1 MIFPF
6 RSYSLSVRR
15 SNKALSSLAASYS
28 LRSHPE
34 SSESSKASPQR
45 LQKVGTMLV
54 VPDVTAML
62 FQLKLRTYLDPK
74 MLYERL
80 VTYFT
85 LPVNRSKKANRKLL
99 IDRSPNLTIS
109 DVSTSPTEVTIIIFI
124 FWSIRYPCSARL
136 VYFRVLIFLLIFSK
150 SLSIFFFTVTYVSHL
165 TPTCSLSVN
174 HHKFDKRQQQ

>member
-1 MIFPF
+1 M
-6 RSYSLSVRR
+6 
-15 SNKALSSLAASYS
+15 
-28 LRSHPE
+28 HPE
-34 SSESSKASPQR
+34 SSSKASPQR

-109 DVSTSPTEVTIIIFI
+109 DVSLFLFFYFSHWGYRHHFYIPVHPLPLQRQTSIFPGSDLFI
-124 FWSIRYPCSARL
+124 
-136 VYFRVLIFLLIFSK
+136 LIFSK
-150 SLSIFFFTVTYVSHL
+150 SLSNFFCHSNLCVTSYSHL
-165 TPTCSLSVN
+165 QSFHQPPQV
-174 HHKFDKRQQQ
+174 RQATTTMTMVGNRKG